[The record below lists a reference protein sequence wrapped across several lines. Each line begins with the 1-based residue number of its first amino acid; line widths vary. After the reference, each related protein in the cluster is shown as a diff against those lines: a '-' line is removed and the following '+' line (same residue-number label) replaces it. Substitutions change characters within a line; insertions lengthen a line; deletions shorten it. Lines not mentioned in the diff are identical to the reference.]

1 MNWIDLALI
10 DNEADLR
17 QAIEGLDAEKR
28 SKVLGELLRLLKLS
42 KDESE
47 QTLLRLLLER
57 ARPFSIPGA
66 LWGRAPDSSDDI
78 RRPTE
83 RNFKDLGITSSP
95 ERIRGVQR
103 MYLQFSQ
110 ERDKMRRVTQA
121 DLKKQN
127 FRCGH
132 CGLAFCDEELAE
144 KGIESPHGE
153 RGKPKNDPLKPHWFR
168 ADLRTPTLDHRWPIS
183 LYGSNDPANM
193 FVLCR
198 GCNTGKAQCVAREQ
212 LPPFIGLPQR
222 DTLLARYPI
231 SADLFYAQLIREPTC
246 SRTGQTAIECELTVE
261 IVDPTKPAFLD
272 NLTTVVSPGL

>member
-17 QAIEGLDAEKR
+17 RAIEGFDADKR
-28 SKVLGELLRLLKLS
+28 AKILAELLRLLKLT
-42 KDESE
+42 KEEAE
-47 QTLLRLLLER
+47 QTLIRLLLER
-57 ARPFSIPGA
+57 ARPFSMPGA
-66 LWGRAPDSSDDI
+66 LWNRPPDSSDDI

-110 ERDKMRRVTQA
+110 ERNDQLRIGEA

-127 FRCGH
+127 YRCAH
-132 CGLAFCDEELAE
+132 CGLAFCDEELAK
-144 KGIESPHGE
+144 KGYTSPHGL
-153 RGKPKNDPLKPHWFR
+153 RGKPKRDPLKPHWSR
-168 ADLRTPTLDHRWPIS
+168 ADYRTPTLDHRWPIS
-183 LYGSNDPANM
+183 LYGSNDPANV

-231 SADLFYAQLIREPTC
+231 SPDLFYAQLVREPLC
-246 SRTGQTAIECELTVE
+246 RRTGKPATECELTVE
-261 IVDPTKPAFLD
+261 IVDPAKPAFLD
-272 NLTTVVSPGL
+272 NLATIESPGV